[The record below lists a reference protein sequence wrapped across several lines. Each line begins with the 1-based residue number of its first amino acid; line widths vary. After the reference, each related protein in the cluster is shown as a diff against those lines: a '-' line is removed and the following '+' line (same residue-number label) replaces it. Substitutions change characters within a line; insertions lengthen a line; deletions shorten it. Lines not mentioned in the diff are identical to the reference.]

1 MNRFLISIITP
12 IYNCEE
18 YLEESLN
25 SIFVQAGKNKDIEL
39 IIVNDGSTDGT
50 LDLCKKLVGGYR
62 GDSKIISHMDNK
74 GCGKCRNEAV
84 RASGGKYVAIQD
96 GDDISLLN
104 RLEKQVEFLE
114 KNEEIDFLGGHA
126 LKINEKGEDMV
137 EMMDYPPQS
146 HKEIVNMMKN
156 KCMNPMVDP
165 TMMFRRSSFIK
176 SGGYGEK
183 EDVLYVPDFDLWV
196 RAIKKGYLF
205 HNLQEPIIKYRVNSE
220 GNTRK
225 YQKEMIKQ
233 HMIVW
238 RSFNRK

>member
-1 MNRFLISIITP
+1 MNRFLVSIIIS

-25 SIFVQAGKNKDIEL
+25 SVFLQAEKKNIE
-39 IIVNDGSTDGT
+39 IILVNDGSTDGT

-96 GDDISLLN
+96 GDDVSLLN

-114 KNEEIDFLGGHA
+114 KNEKIAFLGGHA
-126 LKINEKGEDMV
+126 LKIDKEE
-137 EMMDYPPQS
+137 EPMDYPPQT
-146 HKEIVNMMKN
+146 HQEIVNMIKN
-156 KCMNPMVDP
+156 KCMNPMIDP
-165 TMMFRRSSFIK
+165 TMMFRRDAFID
-176 SGGYGEK
+176 SGGYGEE
-183 EDVLYVPDFDLWV
+183 EDILYVPDFDLWT
-196 RAIKKGYLF
+196 RAIKKGYKF
-205 HNLQEPIIKYRVNSE
+205 HNLQEPIIMYRVNPE

-225 YQKEMIKQ
+225 HQKEMIKQ
-233 HMIVW
+233 HMKVW
-238 RSFNRK
+238 RSFTGK